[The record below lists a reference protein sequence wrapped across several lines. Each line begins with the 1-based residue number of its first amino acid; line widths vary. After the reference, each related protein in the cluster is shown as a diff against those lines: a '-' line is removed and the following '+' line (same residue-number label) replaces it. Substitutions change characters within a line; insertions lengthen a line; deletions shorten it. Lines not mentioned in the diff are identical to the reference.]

1 MIRSA
6 NGCLEPVKFTR
17 LSNHFQ
23 TQEGRAAEGL
33 GALAG
38 GEMLYG
44 GWRQRDGWP
53 LSAFGAFWQ
62 FERILL
68 DFVIIKGL
76 YDSLT
81 RPVIQR

>member
-33 GALAG
+33 GALAEEEDG
-38 GEMLYG
+38 ALWRLETE
-44 GWRQRDGWP
+44 GWVAP
-53 LSAFGAFWQ
+53 LCLWG
-62 FERILL
+62 ILA
-68 DFVIIKGL
+68 I
-76 YDSLT
+76 
-81 RPVIQR
+81 